1 MWQLGVAGLG
11 SGVAGLGF
19 DVAVGCG
26 RSRFWCG
33 RSSLDVAVGCGRSRF

>member
-1 MWQLGVAGLG
+1 MWQL
-11 SGVAGLGF
+11 GVAGLGF

-33 RSSLDVAVGCGRSRF
+33 RSRF